1 MDQNRPN
8 NATLTSAANGV
19 PVLNIA
25 APNAKGL
32 SHNQFDQYDVGKAGL
47 ILNNSTE
54 KLAQSQLAGYLSG
67 NTQLNGQAASVILN
81 EVTGA
86 NRSQLNGYTE
96 VLGKQANVI
105 VANPYG
111 ITCDGCGFINTS
123 RATLTTGVPQFQN
136 GLLSGFDIRQGDV
149 TISGLGLD
157 GTGQDYFDILSRTA
171 KINADIHANNL
182 SVVTGPNQI
191 DYQTNTVT
199 ATHTSADQPAL
210 AIDSSALGGMYAGR
224 ISLVATEQGVGVNTG
239 KLFSSVGDIQLSADG
254 QITLGDV
261 RSQQSLKVISNQS
274 VSTTGTQQAGQ
285 QIAYAAADSLHL
297 NGENSA
303 TRFQASAGEQIN
315 LNGLV
320 NAGKSASFQA
330 KSVSLAQ
337 AETAA
342 QHIEI
347 QADTLALNQST
358 LTAGV
363 TSDGSET
370 NTGTVSI
377 QAAEATLS
385 DSAVQVS
392 GQFHSG
398 VSQLALNAGSTIA
411 AEQVEFTDADN
422 LINNGQ
428 IAAKQSLQIASDQ
441 SLKLSGSGKVSAD
454 SLSIQASQ
462 ISNQSQLTAQS
473 EMTVQADA
481 LTNDGKL
488 MSAGSQQIISDTLEN
503 AGTLASV
510 GTQQIKVSGQ
520 LLNTGHVQAAGDQ
533 SLTAQVFAQQGDVSG
548 DGQIQINAGSM
559 INDGTLTS
567 LKDIRITAGDQLTNK
582 GSLVAQGHT
591 ELSAGGTL
599 TNQATGLVSGNST
612 TLNANGL
619 NNQGTLQALTNLM
632 ATLTQFTNQGATLGM
647 QDTTLN
653 VAGNLSN
660 TGLLY
665 AGNTGSFY
673 VKGDLVNT
681 EGDVL
686 TGGNMMIAGDTS
698 GALSKSVQNLSG
710 VIQSGDD
717 LEMKAENIVNKRKV
731 LEIQQ
736 SSGEGIQLDPHYN
749 RNEFTV
755 GKNSKYAPSY
765 KYETE
770 CREGRNGDRE
780 SCSTSLY
787 VTYDSHSFVV
797 ENEKLVIGN
806 QSAASQIIAGG
817 NASLTS
823 NTLKNDAS
831 LIQVNQN
838 LNLTTNTLDNKGYKT
853 GVYTTTATYR
863 LKSHDGIKSFTY
875 GLTGKNTTESGVST
889 ISSTISSGGKTVLNV
904 KNKLNNSDIQSDT
917 GSSNAGRPSKQL
929 TDTTASGSQ
938 LDILNTEGSGI
949 AFPDFRLPTTPN
961 GLFIYNNGPDSHYL
975 IETNPMLT
983 NLDQF
988 LGSDYF
994 FDSIGFSPEKDLKVL
1009 GDAYYDTQTI
1019 TTAIFEQTGKRYL
1032 HDDVGTDLAQMQQ
1045 LLDNAG
1051 QQKHS
1056 LNLQAGIALTPEQ
1069 VAGLTQD
1076 IVWWEPVEVKGQ
1088 QVLAPKLYLS
1098 KVTQDNLD
1106 GGALI
1111 SGAEVYAKAGNIVNS
1126 GQMDSQGKLHLVS
1139 DDSISNLGGSMTA
1152 GDDIA
1157 LVAVNDIQN
1166 ISGAISGENIAL
1178 TTENGDIINRTEV
1191 ERISITQDG
1200 TVTTAENASGV
1211 VYTGTRVGD
1220 TATISGRGKVTMNAG
1235 GSIIN
1240 TAANVSAGSDLSFT
1254 AEKDI
1259 ILAAETDR
1267 EYMKMRDQEQLNV
1280 AVLGSSVFSG
1290 GDLSVDAGENISVTA
1305 SDMEIRGKL
1314 AMVAG
1319 WDVALDTL
1327 VNESFSSETSGNSK
1341 SVSHLRQHQRTQM
1354 AANDG
1359 VFIQSGNNLTATG
1372 SQIITKGDVVALAKG
1387 DVTFQ
1392 AVNDSEYHH
1401 DETTR
1406 KKSFGR
1412 KETHIQESLTET
1424 VVGADVT
1431 AGGKIIVKAQKFD
1444 DVQMAG
1450 GDSDITLIG
1459 ANFKAGEGIE
1469 ASADGSVGVYAQQYR
1484 TFSRNEKI
1492 KKGFGGFSGS
1502 HKSDLDSA
1510 TLLNASGMMSSDN
1523 IDITS
1528 GKTIELIASEVEA
1541 GGDINASAVDEV
1553 IIAAGQESRQRE
1565 TFEQEYGAFRGG
1577 DLFAMDSARQGEIH
1591 NTAKGSALTSGGAVN
1606 VKGGIVTVIGADV
1619 SAETDASFTADT
1631 GSVAVLAAEETHTTW
1646 SSSESLSVD
1655 VKDALKSVVNPY
1667 ESVNFDDGQAKLT
1680 LAKADYEKSD
1690 SKTDATT
1697 HRGASI
1703 MGKGTVLMNAAED
1716 ILIEGSEVLADADE
1730 DGHGNIELTAAND
1743 VLIREV
1749 TDTQTTQSS
1758 NTKGN
1763 GELSLVVQHQSV
1775 ETGKAAIALKE
1786 SADKLKQANRDYRQY
1801 KKQLDSLED
1810 TLSSLAQALAN
1821 HEPGVDAADVD
1832 ELKGIIK
1839 EVKNDEAFYLASI
1852 TLATADLASKTT
1864 LLIKQGAAAAQ
1875 STSTL
1880 GFDAGLHL
1888 DMSVAQ
1894 TDSQSTS
1901 TTARG
1906 SSLAGQNIVVKSGTQ
1921 TDQQVLVQGSVL
1933 KAKEE
1938 VVLDGDT
1945 VNVVAAQQTQSG
1957 QSSTESG
1964 TIGASMTVHGSS
1976 TGGSLNASLNLS
1988 EQRSQ
1993 STSYVNSGVSGSTI
2007 TINSRG
2013 DANIE
2018 GANVD
2023 AVNALNLDIG
2033 GDLNV
2038 ASVQN
2043 RHSASHQGAG
2053 ISGGASVDES
2063 ASFSGMNGG
2072 LNASKGRSVTS
2083 DTLLTTLTSGGTADI
2098 NVAGNTDI
2106 TGALVATVDEDGNDL
2121 GNLALTTGSL
2131 TFRDLNNTDY
2141 RQDMSGGLTSSVGLS
2156 GSIDWTKNTT
2166 TLQYKN
2172 TSSYSKDKTLATLGQ
2187 GEISIADDSDLTAL
2201 NRDSST
2207 ISRDLFDVDR
2217 QQGNVDVTL
2226 DHRLLTEDGWKEI
2239 KEDVKRNGIF
2249 VDAVVDTAQNESIGL
2264 LGDAAKGVENF
2275 FAHQDNKQKFFTA
2288 TKNFVTEPQNEALVA
2303 VLNDSHATPEQKQAA
2318 YAALSGYVSAE
2329 LGIPPAQ
2336 ALLAVVDTFDGDRRK
2351 GAYANG
2357 TFYVDDREH
2366 TRLEDVVT
2374 TVGHETQHHIDAQRG
2389 HQGEGETY
2397 DDNREQYAEVM
2408 GEATQDYLSFNYGNA
2423 DKGEF
2428 GGWNTQTGTKGSELI
2443 AQNQSHFE
2451 SDRQSG
2457 EMDFRLPNET
2467 EQSVLKKLAGDD
2479 PDKQLELLSAACS
2492 LLNCAKEFALDS
2504 PERTYYEQLE
2514 REGQDNRELKQL
2526 LQNQFVK
2533 EWIVSF
2539 SPNMAYE
2546 TETPQFRYSKK
2557 DNSEDLEKF
2566 GFAQSASLIAKG
2578 YDLSEDKT
2586 EQALRIGFN
2595 IAMFFGAV
2603 KASGSGVTNSKA
2615 GGGVRQRFPSVQGSK
2630 LKSNTSDVGGQQQ
2643 NSTLKVS
2650 EVDSQPLQLPSA
2662 EADSLMAK
2670 KDVNGRQGSDNGRM
2684 PGESVVG
2691 NNSLQGPT
2699 RGSIRAELDKLP
2711 DGQGDNYTVR
2721 QNANGSFSAVR
2732 KDVNQGHP
2740 VRVSQEGNL
2749 YSPTA
2754 SGEPIPNAVEGNR
2767 RNFETEAELN
2777 ARYPEASVQPEQ
2789 YLRDSDGRIVKD
2801 PLTGEGRRI
2810 DHVVIQNGKVIDSA
2824 ETTSLSARKEK
2835 QSEKEKRIRD
2845 SGGKYVRDR
2854 ETGCLVEIYCETRI
2868 IRRE

>member
-1 MDQNRPN
+1 MHHQGFKRVFTYVLCWLLATQPVWAGIKVDPNRTN

-47 ILNNSTE
+47 ILNNATE
-54 KLAQSQLAGYLSG
+54 KLAQSQLAGYLHG
-67 NTQLNGQAASVILN
+67 NPQLNGQAASVILN

-96 VLGKQANVI
+96 VLGQQANVI

-149 TISGLGLD
+149 TILGQGLD
-157 GTGQDYFDILSRTA
+157 ATGQDYFDILSRTA
-171 KINADIHANNL
+171 KINAEIHANNL
-182 SVVTGPNQI
+182 AVVTGPNQI
-191 DYQTNTVT
+191 EYQTNSVT
-199 ATHTSADQPAL
+199 ATHTSPDQPAL

-261 RSQQSLKVISNQS
+261 RSQQSLKVTSNQS
-274 VSTTGTQQAGQ
+274 VTTTGTQQAGE
-285 QIAYAAADSLHL
+285 QIEYTAADSLHL
-297 NGENSA
+297 NSENSA
-303 TRFQASAGEQIN
+303 IRFQASAGQQ
-315 LNGLV
+315 LHQNGLV
-320 NAGKSASFQA
+320 NAGESALFKA
-330 KSVSLAQ
+330 KAVTLTQ
-337 AETAA
+337 AETTA

-377 QAAEATLS
+377 QATEATLS

-392 GQFHSG
+392 GQFKSG
-398 VSQLALNAGSTIA
+398 VSQMTLDAGSMIA
-411 AEQVEFTDADN
+411 AEQAGFTGTEQ
-422 LINNGQ
+422 LNNGGQ
-428 IAAKQSLQIASDQ
+428 IMVKQGLQIASDQ
-441 SLKLSGSGKVSAD
+441 SMTLAGTGKVSAD
-454 SLSIQASQ
+454 SLSLQASQ
-462 ISNQSQLTAQS
+462 ITNQSQLTAQAA
-473 EMTVQADA
+473 MTVQADA
-481 LTNDGKL
+481 LTNDG
-488 MSAGSQQIISDTLEN
+488 
-503 AGTLASV
+503 V
-510 GTQQIKVSGQ
+510 
-520 LLNTGHVQAAGDQ
+520 
-533 SLTAQVFAQQGDVSG
+533 
-548 DGQIQINAGSM
+548 
-559 INDGTLTS
+559 LTS
-567 LKDIRITAGDQLTNK
+567 LQDIRITASDQLINK
-582 GSLVAQGHT
+582 GKLVAQGHT
-591 ELSAGGTL
+591 EVSAGGNF
-599 TNQATGLVSGNST
+599 TNFASGLISGNTT
-612 TLNANGL
+612 TLNANGM
-619 NNQGTLQALTNLM
+619 NNQGTVQALTNLM
-632 ATLTQFTNQGATLGM
+632 VTLTQFTNQGAVLGM

-665 AGNTGSFY
+665 AGGTGYFY
-673 VKGDLVNT
+673 VKGDLINT
-681 EGDVL
+681 EGNVL
-686 TGGNMMIAGDTS
+686 TGGKMVMAADAS

-717 LEMKAENIVNKRKV
+717 LEMRAENIVNKRKV
-731 LEIQQ
+731 LEIQRA
-736 SSGEGIQLDPHYN
+736 SGEGVQLDPHYN

-787 VTYDSHSFVV
+787 VNYNSHSFVV

-806 QSAASQIIAGG
+806 QSAASQIVAGG
-817 NASLTS
+817 HASLTS

-838 LNLTTNTLDNKGYKT
+838 LNLTTDTLDNKGYQT
-853 GVYTTTATYR
+853 GVYTTRATYR
-863 LKSHDGIKSFTY
+863 LKSHNGIKSFTY
-875 GLTGKNTTESGVST
+875 GLTGKNTTSSNVGTV
-889 ISSTISSGGKTVLNV
+889 SSTISSGGKTVLNV
-904 KNKLNNSDIQSDT
+904 KKKLNNSDIQSNT

-929 TDTTASGSQ
+929 TDTTASGSP
-938 LDILNTEGSGI
+938 LDLGSRV
-949 AFPDFRLPTTPN
+949 AFPDFRLPTSPN
-961 GLFIYNNGPDSHYL
+961 GLFVYNHGPDSHYL
-975 IETNPMLT
+975 IETNPALT

-994 FDSIGFSPEKDLKVL
+994 FDSIGFNPEKDLKVL
-1009 GDAYYDTQTI
+1009 GDAFYDTRTI

-1032 HDDVGTDLAQMQQ
+1032 HDDIGTDLAQMQQ
-1045 LLDNAG
+1045 LLDHAG

-1056 LNLQAGIALTPEQ
+1056 LNLQAGVALTPEQ

-1152 GDDIA
+1152 GGEIA
-1157 LVAVNDIQN
+1157 LDAVNDIQN
-1166 ISGAISGENIAL
+1166 VSGSIAGENIAL
-1178 TTENGDIINRTEV
+1178 TTQKGDIINRTEV
-1191 ERISITQDG
+1191 EHISITQDG

-1211 VYTGTRVGD
+1211 VHTGTRVGD

-1235 GSIIN
+1235 GSILN
-1240 TAANVSAGSDLSFT
+1240 TAAEVSAGSDLSLK

-1259 ILAAETDR
+1259 ILTAETDR
-1267 EYMKMRDQEQLNV
+1267 EYMKTRDQEQLNV
-1280 AVLGSSVFSG
+1280 AVLGSRMSSG

-1305 SDMEIRGKL
+1305 SDMETKGKL

-1319 WDVALDTL
+1319 WDVALNTL

-1341 SVSHLRQHQRTQM
+1341 SVSHLKQHQRTQM

-1359 VFIQSGNNLTATG
+1359 VFIQSGNDITATG
-1372 SQIITKGDVVALAKG
+1372 SQITTQGDVVALAKG

-1392 AVNDSEYHH
+1392 AVNDSEYHY

-1412 KETHIQESLTET
+1412 KETKIQESLTET

-1431 AGGKIIVKAQKFD
+1431 AGGKIIVKAQQYD

-1484 TFSRNEKI
+1484 TFSRDEKI

-1510 TLLNASGMMSSDN
+1510 MLLNVSGMMSSDN

-1541 GGDINASAVDEV
+1541 GGNLNATAVDEV
-1553 IIAAGQESRQRE
+1553 IIAAGQESRQHE
-1565 TFEQEYGAFRGG
+1565 TFAQEYGAFRGG

-1606 VKGGIVTVIGADV
+1606 VKGGSVTVIGSDV

-1667 ESVNFDDGQAKLT
+1667 ESVSFDDGQARLT
-1680 LAKADYEKSD
+1680 LAKAEYEKSD

-1703 MGKGTVLMNAAED
+1703 IGKGTVLMNAAED
-1716 ILIEGSEVLADADE
+1716 ILIEGSDVLADADE

-1763 GELSLVVQHQSV
+1763 GELSFVVQHQSV

-1894 TDSQSTS
+1894 TDSQSTG
-1901 TTARG
+1901 TTASG
-1906 SSLAGQNIVVKSGTQ
+1906 SSLSGQNIVVKSGTQ

-1938 VVLDGDT
+1938 VVLDGGT

-1964 TIGASMTVHGSS
+1964 TIGASMTVHGSN

-1993 STSYVNSGVSGSTI
+1993 STTYVNSGVVGSTI
-2007 TINSRG
+2007 TVHSRG
-2013 DANIE
+2013 DTNIK
-2018 GANVD
+2018 GAHVE
-2023 AVNALNLDIG
+2023 AEKALNLDIG

-2043 RHSASHQGAG
+2043 RHSTSNQGSG
-2053 ISGGASVDES
+2053 ISGGVSLNGGGNATG
-2063 ASFSGMNGG
+2063 ANGG

-2098 NVAGNTDI
+2098 KVAGNTDV
-2106 TGALVATVDEDGNDL
+2106 TGALVATVDENGNDL
-2121 GNLALTTGSL
+2121 GHLALATGSL

-2141 RQDMSGGLTSSVGLS
+2141 RQDMSGGLTSSAGLL
-2156 GSIDWTKNTT
+2156 GGLDFTKNSTR
-2166 TLQYKN
+2166 LQYKN
-2172 TSSYSKDKTLATLGQ
+2172 TSSYSKDKTLATLGL

-2201 NRDSST
+2201 NRDTQST
-2207 ISRDLFDVDR
+2207 SRDLFDVDR

-2226 DHRLLTEDGWKEI
+2226 DHRLLTEDGRKEI
-2239 KEDVKRNGIF
+2239 QEDVKRNGIF
-2249 VDAVVDTAQNESIGL
+2249 ADAVVDTVQNESIGL

-2288 TKNFVTEPQNEALVA
+2288 TKNFVTEPKNEALVA

-2336 ALLAVVDTFDGDRRK
+2336 ALLAVVDTFDGDRGK

-2357 TFYVDDREH
+2357 TFYIDDREH
-2366 TRLEDVVT
+2366 TRLEDVVN

-2423 DKGEF
+2423 NKGEF
-2428 GGWNTQTGTKGSELI
+2428 GGWNTQTGTKGSALI
-2443 AQNQSHFE
+2443 EQNQSHFE

-2479 PDKQLELLSAACS
+2479 PDKQHELLSAACAMTKCSRQFVYGTENYEYYKS
-2492 LLNCAKEFALDS
+2492 LEKEGANYQDAQTVLANYS
-2504 PERTYYEQLE
+2504 EKSLEQGRTYPAVQWVVTEGLFQDSKPYQLEDAEQLVLNYRDHDTRVRLME
-2514 REGQDNRELKQL
+2514 ITGLTYDQAGAYITGITAAGGALATVIEARSGKVKKPSSSQKHQQKLEFGQKPVDADKPATHLGTTTEKQQKPSEPTSESEPESVL
-2526 LQNQFVK
+2526 AKQDVDDFNSVDDTSVAK
-2533 EWIVSF
+2533 NI
-2539 SPNMAYE
+2539 A
-2546 TETPQFRYSKK
+2546 TETYFRVEGGGAGTRTSQHRIMVNNDGSIKINQGCSGQLCVSVGNADHAFYYLTNKRPDGSVVVFEVDASLHKNIMDSAIPQRPIPGVPRDPNAPKIVDPNQPGTALELPK
-2557 DNSEDLEKF
+2557 IWDELLEK
-2566 GFAQSASLIAKG
+2566 
-2578 YDLSEDKT
+2578 
-2586 EQALRIGFN
+2586 
-2595 IAMFFGAV
+2595 
-2603 KASGSGVTNSKA
+2603 NS
-2615 GGGVRQRFPSVQGSK
+2615 S
-2630 LKSNTSDVGGQQQ
+2630 
-2643 NSTLKVS
+2643 
-2650 EVDSQPLQLPSA
+2650 
-2662 EADSLMAK
+2662 
-2670 KDVNGRQGSDNGRM
+2670 
-2684 PGESVVG
+2684 
-2691 NNSLQGPT
+2691 
-2699 RGSIRAELDKLP
+2699 
-2711 DGQGDNYTVR
+2711 
-2721 QNANGSFSAVR
+2721 
-2732 KDVNQGHP
+2732 
-2740 VRVSQEGNL
+2740 
-2749 YSPTA
+2749 
-2754 SGEPIPNAVEGNR
+2754 
-2767 RNFETEAELN
+2767 N
-2777 ARYPEASVQPEQ
+2777 ARVLTQDEFIKEY
-2789 YLRDSDGRIVKD
+2789 VK
-2801 PLTGEGRRI
+2801 
-2810 DHVVIQNGKVIDSA
+2810 
-2824 ETTSLSARKEK
+2824 
-2835 QSEKEKRIRD
+2835 
-2845 SGGKYVRDR
+2845 
-2854 ETGCLVEIYCETRI
+2854 
-2868 IRRE
+2868 

>member
-96 VLGKQANVI
+96 VLGQQANVI

-320 NAGKSASFQA
+320 NAEKSASFQA

-441 SLKLSGSGKVSAD
+441 SLTLSGSGKVSAD

-473 EMTVQADA
+473 EMKVQADA

-488 MSAGSQQIISDTLEN
+488 MSAGSQQIISDTFEN

-591 ELSAGGTL
+591 ELSSGGTL
-599 TNQATGLVSGNST
+599 TNQASGLVSGNST
-612 TLNANGL
+612 TLNANVL

-660 TGLLY
+660 RGLLY

-731 LEIQQ
+731 LELKT
-736 SSGEGIQLDPHYN
+736 STGDDVTVSPHN
-749 RNEFTV
+749 NNANFTV
-755 GKNSKYAPSY
+755 RRGSQYAPILEHYRY
-765 KYETE
+765 KTGGGKDNGNEV
-770 CREGRNGDRE
+770 EGYRVVGN
-780 SCSTSLY
+780 ST
-787 VTYDSHSFVV
+787 HSFVTKD
-797 ENEKLVIGN
+797 NYIRLVD
-806 QSAASQIIAGG
+806 SSSHSQIISGG
-817 NASLTS
+817 DSLIQSNVIENNASLIHSAQNTVINANKINNVGYITGGNKETS
-823 NTLKNDAS
+823 TYNYVPSNNRSYFDFERINVKKETYD
-831 LIQVNQN
+831 
-838 LNLTTNTLDNKGYKT
+838 KGFIN
-853 GVYTTTATYR
+853 A
-863 LKSHDGIKSFTY
+863 
-875 GLTGKNTTESGVST
+875 
-889 ISSTISSGGKTVLNV
+889 TISSGGKTVLNV
-904 KNKLNNSDIQSDT
+904 KNKLNNSHIQSDT

-1009 GDAYYDTQTI
+1009 GDAYYDTRTI

-1111 SGAEVYAKAGNIVNS
+1111 SGAEVYTKAGNIVNS

-1267 EYMKMRDQEQLNV
+1267 ESMKTRDQEQLNV

-1327 VNESFSSETSGNSK
+1327 VNESFSSETSGSSK
-1341 SVSHLRQHQRTQM
+1341 SVSHLQKHQRTQM
-1354 AANDG
+1354 AANEG
-1359 VFIQSGNNLTATG
+1359 VFIQSGNDITATG
-1372 SQIITKGDVVALAKG
+1372 SQVITHGDVVALAKG

-1392 AVNDSEYHH
+1392 AVNDSEYHY

-1444 DVQMAG
+1444 DVQMGG

-1484 TFSRNEKI
+1484 TFSRDEKI

-1565 TFEQEYGAFRGG
+1565 TFAQEYGAFRGG

-1667 ESVNFDDGQAKLT
+1667 ESVNFDGGQAKLT

-1763 GELSLVVQHQSV
+1763 GELSFVVQHQAI
-1775 ETGKAAIALKE
+1775 EAGKAAIALKE
-1786 SADKLKQANRDYRQY
+1786 SADKLKQAKKDYRQY

-1810 TLSSLAQALAN
+1810 TLSSLELALAN
-1821 HEPGVDAADVD
+1821 QAPGVDAADVD

-1839 EVKNDEAFYLASI
+1839 EVKNDEAFYLAGI
-1852 TLATADLASKTT
+1852 TLATADVASKTT
-1864 LLIKQGAAAAQ
+1864 LLIKQGATTY
-1875 STSTL
+1875 SSFSTL
-1880 GFDAGLHL
+1880 GVNAGLHL

-1894 TDSQSTS
+1894 TDSQSTG
-1901 TTARG
+1901 TTASR

-1938 VVLDGDT
+1938 VVLDGGT

-1957 QSSTESG
+1957 QSSTKSG
-1964 TIGASMTVHGSS
+1964 TIGVSMTVHGSS

-1993 STSYVNSGVSGSTI
+1993 STTYVNSGIAGSTV
-2007 TINSRG
+2007 TLKSRG
-2013 DANIE
+2013 DASIE
-2018 GANVD
+2018 GAHVD
-2023 AVNALNLDIG
+2023 AAQALNLDIG

-2038 ASVQN
+2038 ASMQN
-2043 RHSASHQGAG
+2043 RHSASNQGTG

-2063 ASFSGMNGG
+2063 ASFSGMNSG

-2106 TGALVATVDEDGNDL
+2106 TGALVATVDENGNDL
-2121 GNLALTTGSL
+2121 GHLALTTGSL

-2172 TSSYSKDKTLATLGQ
+2172 TSFYSKDKTLATLGQ

-2201 NRDSST
+2201 NRDSSST
-2207 ISRDLFDVDR
+2207 SQELFDVDR
-2217 QQGNVDVTL
+2217 QQGNVDVNL

-2239 KEDVKRNGIF
+2239 QEDVKRNELGLSSL
-2249 VDAVVDTAQNESIGL
+2249 VDVVTQDSISVGQTLAHVDNVQKNLDVQKKVASKDGGKFAVI
-2264 LGDAAKGVENF
+2264 
-2275 FAHQDNKQKFFTA
+2275 
-2288 TKNFVTEPQNEALVA
+2288 
-2303 VLNDSHATPEQKQAA
+2303 LNDLDRATGEEKQAA
-2318 YAALSGYVSAE
+2318 INAYAAA
-2329 LGIPPAQ
+2329 
-2336 ALLAVVDTFDGDRRK
+2336 
-2351 GAYANG
+2351 
-2357 TFYVDDREH
+2357 
-2366 TRLEDVVT
+2366 
-2374 TVGHETQHHIDAQRG
+2374 
-2389 HQGEGETY
+2389 
-2397 DDNREQYAEVM
+2397 YAEVYNIDIESALVVAVTKVVNGAHYQTESGASKIVINDESM
-2408 GEATQDYLSFNYGNA
+2408 KNARDYMATLGHEVTHA
-2423 DKGEF
+2423 
-2428 GGWNTQTGTKGSELI
+2428 QT
-2443 AQNQSHFE
+2443 AQ
-2451 SDRQSG
+2451 G
-2457 EMDFRLPNET
+2457 
-2467 EQSVLKKLAGDD
+2467 
-2479 PDKQLELLSAACS
+2479 
-2492 LLNCAKEFALDS
+2492 ALDS
-2504 PERTYYEQLE
+2504 RNKDQEEGYAHLMGGYSADNYAFVLE
-2514 REGQDNRELKQL
+2514 NSGLGTIRDGDINRHIG
-2526 LQNQFVK
+2526 NNAV
-2533 EWIVSF
+2533 
-2539 SPNMAYE
+2539 
-2546 TETPQFRYSKK
+2546 
-2557 DNSEDLEKF
+2557 
-2566 GFAQSASLIAKG
+2566 LI
-2578 YDLSEDKT
+2578 
-2586 EQALRIGFN
+2586 
-2595 IAMFFGAV
+2595 
-2603 KASGSGVTNSKA
+2603 
-2615 GGGVRQRFPSVQGSK
+2615 
-2630 LKSNTSDVGGQQQ
+2630 QQ
-2643 NSTLKVS
+2643 NSTAFL
-2650 EVDSQPLQLPSA
+2650 VDEATLPTGSIDYYLNKQEMLDKLSQLASC
-2662 EADSLMAK
+2662 
-2670 KDVNGRQGSDNGRM
+2670 GRQGAGSKACQQMNQSNWLDHTRNVELQAACQDMSSPGCLTQISKAQAALESYEDKASPWDDTRLGDMQGRIQVTLDDPSGRERQEQQAQLNALFDGLIEFTPGAGDVKGFVDAESGIDYLVAGLGLIPVAGDLLKKAKEAFSAGRVEEAKVLLGKAQEHLQHVDADFDLPDLALPAPAPHLDKAPSTDLDVSGTRSGSTVGDVDGRMLGDIPVVKVDSSQAVKGTPEYEALNNPLPNTQYELDNGTTFRTNESGFVDEISFTPVDVKM
-2684 PGESVVG
+2684 PRDSRQTAVG
-2691 NNSLQGPT
+2691 KEGLDTDVGGHIQACSFGGTCDRFNLFPQDKNFNNSGYKKFENE
-2699 RGSIRAELDKLP
+2699 IRKA
-2711 DGQGDNYTVR
+2711 
-2721 QNANGSFSAVR
+2721 
-2732 KDVNQGHP
+2732 
-2740 VRVSQEGNL
+2740 
-2749 YSPTA
+2749 
-2754 SGEPIPNAVEGNR
+2754 
-2767 RNFETEAELN
+2767 LN
-2777 ARYPEASVQPEQ
+2777 
-2789 YLRDSDGRIVKD
+2789 
-2801 PLTGEGRRI
+2801 
-2810 DHVVIQNGKVIDSA
+2810 NGKNVGTVKVNFKRLDPNSPRPDALRVEYVIDGKIF
-2824 ETTSLSARKEK
+2824 RKEFK
-2835 QSEKEKRIRD
+2835 NQY
-2845 SGGKYVRDR
+2845 GGQ
-2854 ETGCLVEIYCETRI
+2854 
-2868 IRRE
+2868 